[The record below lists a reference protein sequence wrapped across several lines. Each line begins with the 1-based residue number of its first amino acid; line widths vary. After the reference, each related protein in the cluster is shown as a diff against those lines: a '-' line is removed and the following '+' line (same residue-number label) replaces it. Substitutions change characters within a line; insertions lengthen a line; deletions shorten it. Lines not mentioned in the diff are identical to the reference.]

1 MNEKLRKKYVCT
13 LPFTYTE
20 VSNNSQW
27 LCCPSWLPVD
37 IKESDNYKDNWF
49 SGKSNKIRE
58 SMLDGSYKYC
68 DAKQCP
74 YLSALDSG
82 RVNKTQFMEKDIFIN
97 SSLAKPLPRIINMG
111 FDTSCN
117 LQCPSCRL
125 NFVNLKGEDRVR
137 VNTTIDRIS
146 DQLGDTLTTMVLC
159 GAADPFFS
167 KSFFNFM
174 ANFDEA
180 KFPNLTHIHLHTN
193 ANLWTPKNWERISK
207 VHKYIRSCEISI
219 DAATK
224 DTYENKVRLRGD
236 WDKLMDNL
244 KFITTIPTLKRIR
257 FSYVTQARNYKEI
270 LPFYE
275 LIHKIT
281 EGKGKKIEILY
292 NAITDW
298 GAYPTR
304 EDFEKEEI
312 HNPNHPLYD
321 DFVKEIQK
329 ISNLDVYHNFGHII
343 PKVKSI
349 I

>member
-1 MNEKLRKKYVCT
+1 MKERKKYVCT

-20 VSNNSQW
+20 VSDNSQW
-27 LCCPSWLPVD
+27 LCCPSWLPED
-37 IKESDNYKDNWF
+37 IYETDNFKDNWY
-49 SGKSNKIRE
+49 SEKSNKIRE

-82 RVNKTQFMEKDIFIN
+82 RVSKTQFMEKSKFLQSEI
-97 SSLAKPLPRIINMG
+97 ATPKPRIINMG

-125 NFVNLKGEDRVR
+125 NFVNLKGEDRER
-137 VNTTIDRIS
+137 VNLTLDKVSDELGSTLDTI
-146 DQLGDTLTTMVLC
+146 VLC

-174 ANFDEA
+174 VNFD
-180 KFPNLTHIHLHTN
+180 KKKYPVLRRIHLHTN
-193 ANLWTPKNWERISK
+193 ANLWTPRNWERISK
-207 VHKYIRSCEISI
+207 VHKYIKSCEISI

-224 DTYENKVRLRGD
+224 ETYENEVRLRGN

-244 KFITTIPTLKRIR
+244 EFITSIPTLKRIR
-257 FSYVTQARNYKEI
+257 FSFVTQARNYKEI

-275 LIHKIT
+275 MIQEIT
-281 EGKGKKIEILY
+281 KGKGKRIEILY

-298 GAYPTR
+298 GAYPTK
-304 EDFEKEEI
+304 EDFLKEEI
-312 HNPNHPLYD
+312 HNPDHPLYE
-321 DFVKEIQK
+321 DFLQEIKK
-329 ISNLDVYHNFGHII
+329 IQNLDVYHNFGHII
-343 PKVKSI
+343 PKVKSLI
-349 I
+349 